1 MSKLVKSGTVRLVE
15 TVKSGTVLL
24 VDFSKSAILYTILS
38 LNTFRIHKL
47 FVSLQTK
54 PENTTDDEEND
65 FDECRFCG
73 RNGYGTIADTY

>member
-1 MSKLVKSGTVRLVE
+1 MSKLVKSCTVRLAE

-54 PENTTDDEEND
+54 PENTTDDEKND
-65 FDECRFCG
+65 FDERRFGCYY
-73 RNGYGTIADTY
+73 RNGTVDDTY